1 MRVDEIL
8 DKINIDT
15 HLEGGRWNDGG
26 IMDEIAWGLDVWG
39 SREILEEDGVEG
51 FEIVLDI
58 FLEEDGVEA
67 FESLNVNFEVFS
79 IFKSFNC
86 DLGIHIAL
94 DFSFSLDA
102 WECISSMMDLG
113 THIFFGLALWVV
125 DLCSLFC
132 AFSFLIFTCWLEE
145 T

>member
-1 MRVDEIL
+1 MRVAEIL
-8 DKINIDT
+8 GKINIDT
-15 HLEGGRWNDGG
+15 HLEGCWNDGG

-58 FLEEDGVEA
+58 FLEEDGVER
-67 FESLNVNFEVFS
+67 FGSLNVNFEVFS
-79 IFKSFNC
+79 IFKSFKR

-94 DFSFSLDA
+94 YFSFSLDA
-102 WECISSMMDLG
+102 LERISSKMDLG
-113 THIFFGLALWVV
+113 THIFFGLALWEVN
-125 DLCSLFC
+125 LSSLLNF
-132 AFSFLIFTCWLEE
+132 FPFLAFTCLLDG